1 MNGPLTVIVNRL
13 SVYSFV
19 IFQLGITMG
28 SMRRVFAVT
37 FLTVT
42 DLHQYT

>member
-1 MNGPLTVIVNRL
+1 MTLSNGPPTVIVNRL

-37 FLTVT
+37 FF
-42 DLHQYT
+42 